1 MDVIAAEDTRRTGLL
16 LHLLGIETKTVIE
29 KRGGK
34 GSGPSL
40 LSHHEHNFKRK
51 IPDILDHVYNG
62 RTVAVVSDA
71 GTPGISDPGMT
82 LLTAD
87 IQLTHFITV

>member
-16 LHLLGIETKTVIE
+16 LHLLGIETRTVIE

-34 GSGPSL
+34 GGPSL

-51 IPDILDHVYNG
+51 IPDILDHVHNG

-71 GTPGISDPGMT
+71 GTPGISDPGSF
-82 LLTAD
+82 LC
-87 IQLTHFITV
+87 